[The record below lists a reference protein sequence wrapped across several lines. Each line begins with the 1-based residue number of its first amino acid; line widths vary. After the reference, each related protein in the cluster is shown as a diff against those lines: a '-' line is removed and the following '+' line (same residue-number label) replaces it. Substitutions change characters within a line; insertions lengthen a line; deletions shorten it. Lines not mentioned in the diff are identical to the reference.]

1 MYPKVDPRHQTTVF
15 LLPMLP
21 SSLIARRVAACAL
34 GALVLLAGCGRLK
47 PHISHEYVYV
57 LAKTVS
63 LRDRVAVVSNRVA
76 EVTNGQRLDVLEHG
90 KRFLKVKTEKGE
102 VGWIEDHQVIDQATY
117 DQFEQMKKDH
127 EHDPVVATGVLR
139 DEYWLRAA
147 PGRKSDR
154 FFLLP
159 ENDKLQLLAR
169 ASVPKPQ
176 TNQPVPIPMTKV
188 GDPPKP
194 ATPPPPDLEDYWL
207 VRDSSGHVGWVRGR
221 VMDEDVPDAI
231 AGLGEGQKIIGA
243 YVLRTVNDPEANV
256 PGNQVPEYVTVLA
269 PWKDGLPF
277 DFNQVRVF
285 TWNVRKHRYETAYR
299 ERNIA
304 GYLPVTVGKQ
314 MFGKQEEPVFS
325 YRVAANDAVAL
336 DPATGRVRPGDTITE
351 SFHMEGVLVH
361 RIGDAPPKPRSAKSD
376 VPGLQEK
383 PHKRRR

>member
-1 MYPKVDPRHQTTVF
+1 MVSASR
-15 LLPMLP
+15 
-21 SSLIARRVAACAL
+21 IARRIATCAL
-34 GALVLLAGCGRLK
+34 SALVLLIGCGHLHPR
-47 PHISHEYVYV
+47 ISHEYVYV
-57 LAKTVS
+57 LAKQVS

-90 KRFLKVKTEKGE
+90 RRFLKVKTEKGE
-102 VGWIEDHQVIDQATY
+102 IGWIEEHQVIDQKTY
-117 DQFEQMKKDH
+117 DEFEQMKKDH

-139 DEYWLRAA
+139 DEYWLRDA
-147 PGRKSDR
+147 PGRESDR
-154 FFLLP
+154 FLLLP
-159 ENDKLQLLAR
+159 EDAKLQLLAR

-176 TNQPVPIPMTKV
+176 VNQPVPIRATKA
-188 GDPPKP
+188 GDPPPDPP
-194 ATPPPPDLEDYWL
+194 APAMEDYWL
-207 VRDSSGHVGWVRGR
+207 VRDGSGHVGWVRGR

-269 PWKDGLPF
+269 PWKDGLPY

-304 GYLPVTVGKQ
+304 GFLPVTVSKQ
-314 MFGKQEEPVFS
+314 MFGKLEEPVFS

-336 DPATGRVRPGDTITE
+336 DPKTGRVKPGDTVTE
-351 SFHMEGVLVH
+351 SFHMEGVLVR
-361 RIGDAPPKPRSAKSD
+361 RIGDAPPKVPSAQSD
-376 VPGLQEK
+376 APSRHEK
-383 PHKRRR
+383 HRKRRR